1 MRLVF
6 GYGRK
11 TNSGN
16 QLDARPSLPFLL
28 QKSSLHWV
36 ESDVQAA
43 FGFVD
48 GRICSNIF
56 DMKKQ
61 PAR

>member
-6 GYGRK
+6 GHCRK

-16 QLDARPSLPFLL
+16 QLDARPSLPFFGA
-28 QKSSLHWV
+28 KSSLHRV
-36 ESDVQAA
+36 ESNMQAA
-43 FGFVD
+43 FGFLD